1 MKILKSWLN
10 DWIDLEAISTD
21 DISEALESLGFEIE
35 SRTDKTPN
43 YKNITVGKVLEI
55 YEHPN
60 ADKVRVTKVD
70 VGSKTYEIVC
80 GAWNFDVGAVVPV
93 ALPKSEIKDG
103 FKIDKRDIR
112 GVESNGMICSASE
125 LDLWDDH
132 AGILKLSDETKLGS
146 DFSKIYNSTDT
157 LWEIGVTPNRGDCMS
172 HLGIARELSNYF
184 NLTLKENSQSLK
196 SNIESVIK
204 VNSGKIKA
212 CNSYQSIEIENFTL
226 SDSNL
231 NIRYRLS
238 SIGVR
243 VINNVVDYTNYVLH
257 DIGQPLHAFDR
268 DKLFGTISVRFA
280 KDNEN
285 LRTLDEQERKLTSED
300 LIITDNDKPIA
311 LAGVMGGYDTE
322 VTDTTT
328 NLLIESAYFDKV
340 SIMKTSRR
348 LNLISDASIRFERG
362 IDFNL
367 QKQGLQ
373 RFVNLFENDQEINY
387 SSIID
392 SSKNGISYDSISF
405 DKNEIEQILG
415 VKLDDNFIRNTLIK
429 LQIESEVSDKKIKF
443 ESPSWRYDLER
454 PIDLIEELAKHYG
467 FNNFE
472 STLPIGNNL
481 NSTGDYW
488 DKRIYLSEKL
498 SSTNFYEIQTLSFTD
513 SLSNELFTPEKKSVS
528 VINPIDQTQENLR
541 TNLLTSLINTYKF
554 NLESNGKSHRYYEI
568 NNVYDDSKHKK
579 FKMIPNQEYSLG
591 LLIPENETVEDRKGK
606 TKTNTINTLANV
618 IKSLFPSSELEHL
631 TRPGFHKN
639 YSYLIKLDN
648 KILGFMG
655 KLSYKIQSE
664 LELHDSLYIAQIN
677 TENFNFDQL
686 KAFTYK
692 PLSAYPFIKFDLSF
706 SVPND
711 FQASD
716 LINCIESI
724 LSDNENNISIFDN
737 FTNEKTRNLGIRIV
751 TRSYEKTYTE
761 TESTEILEMI
771 VKEAESKFK
780 IKLNKKD
787 ENAT

>member
-10 DWIDLEAISTD
+10 DWIDIETISTD

-35 SRTDKTPN
+35 SRTDKNPN

-70 VGSKTYEIVC
+70 VGSKIYEIVC

-132 AGILKLSDETKLGS
+132 AGILKLSDEIKLGS

-184 NLTLKENSQSLK
+184 NLTLKENSQALK

-280 KDNEN
+280 KDKEN
-285 LRTLDEQERKLTSED
+285 LKTLDEQVRKLTSED

-415 VKLDDNFIRNTLIK
+415 VELDDNFIKNTLIK
-429 LQIESEVSDKKIKF
+429 LQIESEISDKKIKF
-443 ESPSWRYDLER
+443 KSPSWRYDLER

-554 NLESNGKSHRYYEI
+554 NLESNGKSHKYYEI
-568 NNVYDDSKHKK
+568 NNIYDDSKHKK

-591 LLIPENETVEDRKGK
+591 LLIPENETVEDREGK
-606 TKTNTINTLANV
+606 TKTNNINTLANV

-686 KAFTYK
+686 KDFTYK

>member
-10 DWIDLEAISTD
+10 DWIDIETISTD

-285 LRTLDEQERKLTSED
+285 LKTLDEQERKLTSED

-606 TKTNTINTLANV
+606 TKTNNINTLANV
-618 IKSLFPSSELEHL
+618 IKNLFPSSELEHL

-664 LELHDSLYIAQIN
+664 LEVHDSLYIAQIN

>member
-10 DWIDLEAISTD
+10 DWIDIETISTD

-280 KDNEN
+280 KDNEK
-285 LRTLDEQERKLTSED
+285 LKTLDEQERKLTSED

-415 VKLDDNFIRNTLIK
+415 VELDDNFIKNTLIK
-429 LQIESEVSDKKIKF
+429 LQIESEISDKKIKF
-443 ESPSWRYDLER
+443 KSPSWRYDLER

-554 NLESNGKSHRYYEI
+554 NLESNGKTHRYYEI

-606 TKTNTINTLANV
+606 TKTNNINTLANV
-618 IKSLFPSSELEHL
+618 IKNLFPSSELEHL

-664 LELHDSLYIAQIN
+664 LEVNDSLYIAQIN

>member
-280 KDNEN
+280 KDKEN
-285 LRTLDEQERKLTSED
+285 LKTLDEQERKLTSED

-415 VKLDDNFIRNTLIK
+415 VDLDDNFIRNTLIK

-606 TKTNTINTLANV
+606 TKTNNINTLANV
-618 IKSLFPSSELEHL
+618 IKNLFPFSELEHL

>member
-10 DWIDLEAISTD
+10 DWIDIETISTD

-285 LRTLDEQERKLTSED
+285 LKTLDEQERKLTSED

-415 VKLDDNFIRNTLIK
+415 VELDDNFIRNTLIK

-554 NLESNGKSHRYYEI
+554 NLESNGKSHKYYEI

-591 LLIPENETVEDRKGK
+591 LLIPENETVEDRKRK
-606 TKTNTINTLANV
+606 TKTNNINTLANA
-618 IKSLFPSSELEHL
+618 IKNLFPSSELEHL

-677 TENFNFDQL
+677 TENFSFDQL

-711 FQASD
+711 FKASD

-724 LSDNENNISIFDN
+724 LSVNENNISIFDN

>member
-10 DWIDLEAISTD
+10 DWIDIETISTD

-184 NLTLKENSQSLK
+184 NLTLKENSQTLK
-196 SNIESVIK
+196 SNIENVIK

-285 LRTLDEQERKLTSED
+285 LKTLDEQVRKLTSED

-415 VKLDDNFIRNTLIK
+415 VELDDNFIKNTLIK
-429 LQIESEVSDKKIKF
+429 LQIESEISDKKIKF
-443 ESPSWRYDLER
+443 KSPSWRYDLER

-554 NLESNGKSHRYYEI
+554 NFESNGKTHRYYEI

-606 TKTNTINTLANV
+606 TKTNNINTLANV
-618 IKSLFPSSELEHL
+618 IKNLFPSSELEHL

-686 KAFTYK
+686 KAFAYK

-716 LINCIESI
+716 LMNCIEST

>member
-280 KDNEN
+280 KDKEN
-285 LRTLDEQERKLTSED
+285 LKTLDEQERKLTSED

-591 LLIPENETVEDRKGK
+591 LLMPENETVEDRKGK
-606 TKTNTINTLANV
+606 TKTNNINSLANV
-618 IKSLFPSSELEHL
+618 IKNLFPSSELEHL

>member
-10 DWIDLEAISTD
+10 DWIDIDTISTD

-280 KDNEN
+280 KDNES
-285 LRTLDEQERKLTSED
+285 LKTLDEQERKLTSED

-367 QKQGLQ
+367 QKQGLE

-392 SSKNGISYDSISF
+392 SSKNGISYDSIAF

-415 VKLDDNFIRNTLIK
+415 VELDDNFIKSTLIK

-443 ESPSWRYDLER
+443 QSPSWRYDLER

-472 STLPIGNNL
+472 STLPIGNNI

-488 DKRIYLSEKL
+488 DKRLYLSEKL

-513 SLSNELFTPEKKSVS
+513 SLSNELFTPEKNSVI
-528 VINPIDQTQENLR
+528 VINPIDQTQNNLR

-591 LLIPENETVEDRKGK
+591 LLIPENETETDRKGK
-606 TKTNTINTLANV
+606 TKTNNINTLANA
-618 IKSLFPSSELEHL
+618 IKNLFPSSELEHL

-639 YSYLIKLDN
+639 YSYLVKLDN

-664 LELHDSLYIAQIN
+664 LEIHDSLYIAQIN

-686 KAFTYK
+686 KTFTYK

-724 LSDNENNISIFDN
+724 LNNNENNISIFDN

-761 TESTEILEMI
+761 AESTEILEMI

>member
-10 DWIDLEAISTD
+10 DWIDIETISTD

-70 VGSKTYEIVC
+70 VGSKIYEIVC
-80 GAWNFDVGAVVPV
+80 GAWNFEVGAVVPV

-132 AGILKLSDETKLGS
+132 AGILKLSDEIKLGS

-184 NLTLKENSQSLK
+184 NLTLKENSQPLK

-204 VNSGKIKA
+204 VNSGKIKE

-280 KDNEN
+280 KDKEN
-285 LRTLDEQERKLTSED
+285 LKTLDEQERKLTSED

-392 SSKNGISYDSISF
+392 NSKNGISYDSISF

-415 VKLDDNFIRNTLIK
+415 VELDDNFIRNTLIK
-429 LQIESEVSDKKIKF
+429 LQIESEVSEKKIKF

-498 SSTNFYEIQTLSFTD
+498 SSTYFYEIQTLSFTD

-591 LLIPENETVEDRKGK
+591 LLIPENETVEDRKRK
-606 TKTNTINTLANV
+606 TKTNNINTLANAL
-618 IKSLFPSSELEHL
+618 KNLFPSSQLEHL

-686 KAFTYK
+686 KVLTYK

-787 ENAT
+787 TNAT

>member
-184 NLTLKENSQSLK
+184 NLTLKENSQTLK
-196 SNIESVIK
+196 SNIENVIK

-280 KDNEN
+280 KDKEN
-285 LRTLDEQERKLTSED
+285 LKTLDEQERKLTSED

-415 VKLDDNFIRNTLIK
+415 VELDDNFIKNTLIK
-429 LQIESEVSDKKIKF
+429 LQIESEISDKKIKF
-443 ESPSWRYDLER
+443 KSPSWRYDLER

-606 TKTNTINTLANV
+606 TKTNNINTLANV
-618 IKSLFPSSELEHL
+618 IKNLFPSSELEHL

>member
-35 SRTDKTPN
+35 SKTDKTPN

-132 AGILKLSDETKLGS
+132 TGILKLSDETKLGS

-285 LRTLDEQERKLTSED
+285 LKTLDEQVRKLTSED

-415 VKLDDNFIRNTLIK
+415 VELDDNFIKNTLIK
-429 LQIESEVSDKKIKF
+429 LQIESEISDKKIKF
-443 ESPSWRYDLER
+443 KSPSWRYDLER

-606 TKTNTINTLANV
+606 TKTNNINTLANV
-618 IKSLFPSSELEHL
+618 IKNLLPSSELEHL

-692 PLSAYPFIKFDLSF
+692 PLSSYPFIKFDLSF

>member
-285 LRTLDEQERKLTSED
+285 LKTLDEQVRKLTSED

-606 TKTNTINTLANV
+606 TKTNNINTLANV
-618 IKSLFPSSELEHL
+618 IKNLFPSSELEHL

>member
-10 DWIDLEAISTD
+10 DWIDIETISTD

-285 LRTLDEQERKLTSED
+285 LKTLDEQERKLTSED

-415 VKLDDNFIRNTLIK
+415 VELDDNFIRNTLIK

-443 ESPSWRYDLER
+443 QSPSWRYDLER

-488 DKRIYLSEKL
+488 DKRLYLSEKL

-606 TKTNTINTLANV
+606 TKTNNINTLANV
-618 IKSLFPSSELEHL
+618 IKNLFPSSELEHL

-677 TENFNFDQL
+677 TENFNYDQL
-686 KAFTYK
+686 KVLTYK

>member
-10 DWIDLEAISTD
+10 DWIDIETISTD

-280 KDNEN
+280 KDKEN
-285 LRTLDEQERKLTSED
+285 LKTLDEQERKLTSED

-606 TKTNTINTLANV
+606 TKTNNINTLANV
-618 IKSLFPSSELEHL
+618 IKNLFPSSELEHL

>member
-184 NLTLKENSQSLK
+184 NLTLKENSQALK
-196 SNIESVIK
+196 SNIESLIK

-280 KDNEN
+280 KDNEK
-285 LRTLDEQERKLTSED
+285 LKTLDEQERMLTSED

-415 VKLDDNFIRNTLIK
+415 VDLDDNFIRNTLIK

-443 ESPSWRYDLER
+443 KSPSWRYDLER

-488 DKRIYLSEKL
+488 DKRLYLSEKL

-606 TKTNTINTLANV
+606 TKTNNINTLANV
-618 IKSLFPSSELEHL
+618 IKNLFPSSELEHL

>member
-10 DWIDLEAISTD
+10 DWIDIETISTD

-184 NLTLKENSQSLK
+184 NLTLKENSQTLK
-196 SNIESVIK
+196 SNIENVIK

-285 LRTLDEQERKLTSED
+285 LKTLDEQERKLTSED

-415 VKLDDNFIRNTLIK
+415 VELDDNFIKNTLIK
-429 LQIESEVSDKKIKF
+429 LQIESEISDKKIKF
-443 ESPSWRYDLER
+443 KSPSWRYDLER

-591 LLIPENETVEDRKGK
+591 LLIPENETVEDRKRK
-606 TKTNTINTLANV
+606 TKTNNINTLTSV
-618 IKSLFPSSELEHL
+618 IKDLFPSSELEHL
-631 TRPGFHKN
+631 SRPGFHKN

>member
-184 NLTLKENSQSLK
+184 NLTLKDNSKSLK

-280 KDNEN
+280 KDKEN
-285 LRTLDEQERKLTSED
+285 LKTLDEQERKLTSED

-429 LQIESEVSDKKIKF
+429 LQIESEVSDKIIKF

-541 TNLLTSLINTYKF
+541 TNLLTSLINIYKF

-606 TKTNTINTLANV
+606 TKSNNINTLANV
-618 IKSLFPSSELEHL
+618 IKNLFPSSELEHL

-711 FQASD
+711 FRASD

-780 IKLNKKD
+780 ITLNKKD
-787 ENAT
+787 

>member
-280 KDNEN
+280 KDKEN
-285 LRTLDEQERKLTSED
+285 LKTLDEQERKLTSED

-443 ESPSWRYDLER
+443 KSPSWRYDLER

-488 DKRIYLSEKL
+488 DKRLYLSEKL

-606 TKTNTINTLANV
+606 TKTNNINTLANV
-618 IKSLFPSSELEHL
+618 IKNLFPSSELEHL

>member
-10 DWIDLEAISTD
+10 DWIDIETISTD

-70 VGSKTYEIVC
+70 VGSKIYEIVC

-285 LRTLDEQERKLTSED
+285 LKTLDEQERKLTSED

-415 VKLDDNFIRNTLIK
+415 VELDDNFIRNTLIK

-443 ESPSWRYDLER
+443 KSPSWRYDLER

-606 TKTNTINTLANV
+606 TKTNNINTLANV
-618 IKSLFPSSELEHL
+618 IKNLFPSSELEHL

-686 KAFTYK
+686 KVLTYK

>member
-10 DWIDLEAISTD
+10 DWIDIETISTD

-280 KDNEN
+280 KDKEN
-285 LRTLDEQERKLTSED
+285 LKTLDEQERKLTSED

-415 VKLDDNFIRNTLIK
+415 VELDDNFIKNTLIK
-429 LQIESEVSDKKIKF
+429 LQIESEISDKKIKF
-443 ESPSWRYDLER
+443 KSPSWRYDLER

-554 NLESNGKSHRYYEI
+554 NFESNGKTHRYYEI

-606 TKTNTINTLANV
+606 TKTNNINTLANV
-618 IKSLFPSSELEHL
+618 IKNLFPSSELEHL

>member
-10 DWIDLEAISTD
+10 DWIDIETISTD

-70 VGSKTYEIVC
+70 VGSKIYEIVC
-80 GAWNFDVGAVVPV
+80 GAWNFEVGAVVPV

-146 DFSKIYNSTDT
+146 DFSKIYKSTDT

-184 NLTLKENSQSLK
+184 NLTLKENSQALK

-280 KDNEN
+280 KDKEN
-285 LRTLDEQERKLTSED
+285 LKTLDEQERKLTSED

-415 VKLDDNFIRNTLIK
+415 VELDDNFIRNTLIK

-591 LLIPENETVEDRKGK
+591 LLIPENETVEDRKRK
-606 TKTNTINTLANV
+606 TKTNNINTLANA
-618 IKSLFPSSELEHL
+618 IKNLFPSSELEHL

>member
-280 KDNEN
+280 KDKEN
-285 LRTLDEQERKLTSED
+285 LKTLDEQERKLTSED

-367 QKQGLQ
+367 QKHGLQ

-568 NNVYDDSKHKK
+568 NNIYDDSKHKK

-606 TKTNTINTLANV
+606 TKTNNINTLANV
-618 IKSLFPSSELEHL
+618 IKNLFPSSELEHL

>member
-10 DWIDLEAISTD
+10 DWIDIETISTD

-280 KDNEN
+280 KDKEN
-285 LRTLDEQERKLTSED
+285 LKTLDEQERKLTSED

-443 ESPSWRYDLER
+443 KSPSWRYDLER

-606 TKTNTINTLANV
+606 TKTNNINTLANV
-618 IKSLFPSSELEHL
+618 IKNLFPSSELEHL

>member
-10 DWIDLEAISTD
+10 DWIDIETISTD

-184 NLTLKENSQSLK
+184 NLTLKENSQTLK
-196 SNIESVIK
+196 SNIENVIK

-285 LRTLDEQERKLTSED
+285 LKTLDEQVRKLTSED

-415 VKLDDNFIRNTLIK
+415 VELDDNFIKNTLIK
-429 LQIESEVSDKKIKF
+429 LQIESEISDRKIKF
-443 ESPSWRYDLER
+443 KSPSWRYDLER

-554 NLESNGKSHRYYEI
+554 NFESNGKTHRYYEI

-606 TKTNTINTLANV
+606 TKTNNINTLANV
-618 IKSLFPSSELEHL
+618 IKNLFPSSELEHL

-686 KAFTYK
+686 KAFAYK

-724 LSDNENNISIFDN
+724 LDENENNISIFDN